1 MSPKGW
7 TAPMRVFD
15 RLFVKVYATVVGTL
29 LLALL
34 VSVAIWWT
42 GPEQAMARKSFGMAS
57 GLATAALGEPDAPPD
72 VRKAAIRRLAA
83 LLESD
88 LAVYGRDGRILGTA
102 GAPLPP
108 PAAID
113 DERPRSGARNPVWKF
128 RLRDGRLIVIRPPF
142 QRHVRGPGFLAHLAA
157 VGLVLAVGSFPV
169 VRGLTRRLERLQ
181 QGVETLGAG
190 NLGVRVTVEGRDEVA
205 RVAESFNAAAA
216 RIEQLVNAHRL
227 LLANASHELRTPLT
241 RLRLGVERLGAD
253 TERDKALR
261 ADVAGDIA
269 ELDALIDEILLTS
282 RLDAMR
288 TLDTVE
294 DVDLLA
300 LAAEEA
306 SRYDDTSVSGTAVT
320 VRGDPRLL
328 RRIIRNL
335 IENAGRHGKPPI
347 EVDVAPSG
355 SNVMLRVSDAG
366 AGVAAQDRE
375 RVFEP
380 FFRRSTTAAGE
391 AGTGLG
397 LAIVR
402 QIARLHA
409 GEARVQDGSTFVVTL
424 PGC

>member
-1 MSPKGW
+1 
-7 TAPMRVFD
+7 MRIFD
-15 RLFVKVYATVVGTL
+15 RLFVKVYMTVVGTL

-34 VSVAIWWT
+34 VSVALWST

-57 GLATAALGEPDAPPD
+57 GLASAALGDPDAPAAD
-72 VRKAAIRRLAA
+72 QQAAIRRLSE

-88 LAVYGRDGRILGTA
+88 LAIYDRTGRLVGTA

-108 PAAID
+108 PEEID
-113 DERPRSGARNPVWKF
+113 EDRPRSGARNPVWKF
-128 RLRDGRLIVIRPPF
+128 HLRDGRVIVIRPPF

-157 VGLVLAVGSFPV
+157 VGLVLAIGSFPV
-169 VRGLTRRLERLQ
+169 ARGLTRRLERLQ

-190 NLGVRVTVEGRDEVA
+190 NLGVRVKVEGRDEVA
-205 RVAESFNAAAA
+205 RVAESFNNAAA

-241 RLRLGVERLGAD
+241 RLRLGVERLGTSAD
-253 TERDKALR
+253 DAMR
-261 ADVAGDIA
+261 AGVAADIA

-288 TLDTVE
+288 ALDTVE

-306 SRYDDTSVSGTAVT
+306 SRYDDVTVGGTAVT

-335 IENAGRHGKPPI
+335 LENAGRHGRPPV
-347 EVDVAPSG
+347 EVDVSRADAQ
-355 SNVMLRVSDAG
+355 VLLKVTDAG
-366 AGVAAQDRE
+366 EGVPPQDRE

-380 FFRRSTTAAGE
+380 FFRRPTGAAGE
-391 AGTGLG
+391 TGAGLG
-397 LAIVR
+397 LAIAR
-402 QIARLHA
+402 QAARLHGGDVA
-409 GEARVQDGSTFVVTL
+409 LQSASTFVVTL
-424 PGC
+424 PGCGI